1 MLEWYVRRAEHVNS
15 GITNR
20 SAGVS
25 VLLARLRERMVRE
38 YSRDEESDRVVR
50 QEDTSRLVKL
60 GIHSDSLAGRL
71 RLVLTIGCYGDF
83 RFTRD
88 ILSTSLRPE
97 RLELAIEALMD
108 LGAVCDCQV
117 FRAVGQLPRGVL
129 WHHPDMRNER

>member
-1 MLEWYVRRAEHVNS
+1 MLERHVRRAEGANS
-15 GITNR
+15 AITKR

-25 VLLARLRERMVRE
+25 LLLERFRELMLRE
-38 YSRDEESDRVVR
+38 YSRDEESDRLVR

-60 GIHSDSLAGRL
+60 GIHPDSLAGRL

-88 ILSTSLRPE
+88 ILSTSLTPE

-129 WHHPDMRNER
+129 WHHPA